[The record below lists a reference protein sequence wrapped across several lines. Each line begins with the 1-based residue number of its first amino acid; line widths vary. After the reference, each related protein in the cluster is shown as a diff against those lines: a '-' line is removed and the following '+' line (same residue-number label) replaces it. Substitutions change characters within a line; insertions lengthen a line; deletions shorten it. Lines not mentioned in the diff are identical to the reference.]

1 MTLNLLAAG
10 NWSGVMNLQAQ
21 SAPGNWSEG
30 MKVKSEGQGG
40 NSTTCKSPTMD
51 TLEQVFKDLRQKL
64 NLADE
69 APVLDLK
76 TNVLISG

>member
-1 MTLNLLAAG
+1 MTLNLLAAR
-10 NWSGVMNLQAQ
+10 NWSGVVNLQAQ
-21 SAPGNWSEG
+21 PAPGNWSEV
-30 MKVKSEGQGG
+30 MKVKSEGQAA
-40 NSTTCKSPTMD
+40 NSTTCKSPTID

-76 TNVLISG
+76 TNVLIW